1 MTDRLRPFR
10 RFLADC
16 RGATMLEFALVVPV
30 LLAMLLG
37 IVMLGM
43 VFLAQ
48 AGLRSA
54 VEDAARYA
62 TIWPRPS
69 QTEIEARIAARRFGM
84 DPANIVAPTVTFN
97 TSSSPNYVTISMGYN
112 LTINYLLGSKTISL
126 TETSRAYVTS

>member
-10 RFLADC
+10 RLLADR

-69 QTEIEARIAARRFGM
+69 QTAIEARIAARRFGM
-84 DPANIVAPTVTFN
+84 DPANIVAPTITFN

-126 TETSRAYVTS
+126 TETRRAYVTS

>member
-10 RFLADC
+10 RLLADR

-126 TETSRAYVTS
+126 TETRRAYVTS

>member
-10 RFLADC
+10 RLLADR

-84 DPANIVAPTVTFN
+84 DSANIVAPTVTFS

-126 TETSRAYVTS
+126 TETRRAYVTS

>member
-10 RFLADC
+10 RLLADR

-84 DPANIVAPTVTFN
+84 DPANIVAPTVTFS

-126 TETSRAYVTS
+126 TETRRAYVTS

>member
-10 RFLADC
+10 RLLADR

-69 QTEIEARIAARRFGM
+69 QTAIEARIAARRFGM

-126 TETSRAYVTS
+126 TETRRAYVTS

>member
-10 RFLADC
+10 RLLADR

-37 IVMLGM
+37 IVMLGV

-69 QTEIEARIAARRFGM
+69 QAAIEARIAARRFGM
-84 DPANIVAPTVTFN
+84 DPANIVAPTVTFDTN
-97 TSSSPNYVTISMGYN
+97 ASPKFVTISMGYN
-112 LTINYLLGSKTISL
+112 ITINYLLGSKTISL
-126 TETSRAYVTS
+126 TETRRAYVTS